1 MRTNFELPES
11 LRSMAK
17 SAKSLASEL
26 PLTALHSS
34 TAIIPVE
41 TELGDE
47 FAGKIL
53 LVEDGEIECRY
64 HGKHLLVYEAG
75 DLLLVEPAADH
86 KSSAHKIPG
95 FHYTTQFA
103 TSVRIFDAETVFGK
117 LPADPSA
124 SKSLNQIILSSTQFF
139 KTLAGELL
147 PGGAQFAPD
156 FRYFEPGE
164 TIIAE
169 GEPGEEI
176 FTMADGDAEV
186 SIDGVVVGAI
196 GPDEIFGAIAALTNT
211 SRTATV
217 TATRSCAV
225 FAVSRENFLELIK
238 NRPSLISKMVAGMAK
253 TISGLNERVIRENNS

>member
-1 MRTNFELPES
+1 MRTNFELPEN

-17 SAKSLASEL
+17 STKGLASEL
-26 PLTALHSS
+26 PLTELQSS
-34 TAIIPVE
+34 TSIIPVE
-41 TELGDE
+41 TDLGEE

-53 LVEDGEIECRY
+53 LIEEGEIECRY

-75 DLLLVEPAADH
+75 DLLLIEPSVAS
-86 KSSAHKIPG
+86 KSSVHKIPG

-103 TSVRIFDAETVFGK
+103 TSVRVFEAETFFGK
-117 LPADPSA
+117 LAADHSA
-124 SKSLNQIILSSTQFF
+124 SRQLSQIILSASQFF

-169 GEPGEEI
+169 GDPGDEI

-186 SIDGVVVGAI
+186 SIEGVVVGAI

-211 SRTATV
+211 PRTATV

-225 FAVSRENFLELIK
+225 FAVSRENFLELVK

>member
-1 MRTNFELPES
+1 
-11 LRSMAK
+11 MAK
-17 SAKSLASEL
+17 YSKSLASEL
-26 PLTALHSS
+26 PLSEVQSS
-34 TAIIPVE
+34 TAKIPVE

-53 LVEDGEIECRY
+53 FVEDGEIECRF
-64 HGKHLLVYEAG
+64 HGKHLMVYETG
-75 DLLLVEPAADH
+75 DLLLVEPTTD
-86 KSSAHKIPG
+86 KKPSAHKIPG
-95 FHYTTQFA
+95 FLYTTQFA
-103 TSVRIFDAETVFGK
+103 TSVRVFDAETFFGK
-117 LPADPSA
+117 LAADPSA
-124 SKSLNQIILSSTQFF
+124 ARPLSQIILSASQFF

-169 GEPGEEI
+169 GEPGDEI

-186 SIDGVVVGAI
+186 SIEGVVVGAI

-211 SRTATV
+211 PRTATV

-225 FAVSRENFLELIK
+225 FAVSRENFLELVK